1 MEDEPDGVAAAILDW
16 LGEGGELSDRD
27 RC

>member
-1 MEDEPDGVAAAILDW
+1 MEDKPDGVAAAILGW